1 MAGNQKTSSKET
13 IDNVRQEIIYN
24 KETQLEK
31 IDSIRQA
38 ANFRT
43 GKQEIISNTQDRT
56 LIDNIQQKS
65 GNNNKFKKFRKH
77 LH

>member
-31 IDSIRQA
+31 IDSIR
-38 ANFRT
+38 
-43 GKQEIISNTQDRT
+43 
-56 LIDNIQQKS
+56 
-65 GNNNKFKKFRKH
+65 
-77 LH
+77 